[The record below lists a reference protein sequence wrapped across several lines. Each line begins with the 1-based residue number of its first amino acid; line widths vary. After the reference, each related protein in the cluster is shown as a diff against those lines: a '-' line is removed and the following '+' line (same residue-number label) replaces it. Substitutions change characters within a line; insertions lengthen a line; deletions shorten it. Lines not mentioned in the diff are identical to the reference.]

1 MNDFMITN
9 AVSMDDIV
17 AWSVAL
23 LFLVIAIMLQWQPL
37 QNYFRERSILKVI
50 ERSGREVL
58 HDVMLPDGLGGYT
71 YIEHLV
77 LTSEVILIL
86 YLKRYRGIIFA
97 GDNIDEWT
105 QVINNHSY
113 RFPNPLRQ
121 IELDVMSVNSLVK
134 DARVEGKVVFTK
146 GSEFPKGK
154 PDNVMLFSE
163 LEQNLKD
170 FSAGEVNPLVRTSWK
185 RLAEQVEPC
194 SKDFIKGMKEQ
205 SSNTGQVVLAVVF
218 MLISVGW
225 LCWYYMS

>member
-1 MNDFMITN
+1 MNETMMLGAIST
-9 AVSMDDIV
+9 DDII

-23 LFLVIAIMLQWQPL
+23 LFVAIAIMLQWRPM
-37 QNYFRERSILKVI
+37 QNYFRERNILKVI
-50 ERSGREVL
+50 NRSGREVM
-58 HDVMLPDGLGGYT
+58 HDMMLPDGLGGHA

-86 YLKRYRGIIFA
+86 YLKRYPGIIFA

-121 IELDVMSVNSLVK
+121 IEMDVMSVKSLVK
-134 DARVEGKVVFTK
+134 EARVEGRVVFTR

-154 PDNVMLFSE
+154 PANVMLISE
-163 LEQNLKD
+163 LEQSLRS
-170 FSAGEVNPLVRTSWK
+170 FSAGEVNPTVRTAWK

-194 SKDFIKGMKEQ
+194 SKEFIHGMKEQ
-205 SSNTGQVVLAVVF
+205 ASSAGQGLLAVVF
-218 MLISVGW
+218 LLISAGW
-225 LCWYYMS
+225 LYWYYVS